1 MPSFCTVLN
10 CSSNIDRDKDKS
22 YSCFP
27 SVVKNNS
34 EGGLKLSKVRREK
47 CKWLAQIFRKYLTER
62 KVERKRARIKIMLS
76 VSSLSVFSRKF
87 HSIIFEKQIH
97 ICMVIELGLP
107 VSESSIRILKF
118 YDPLIQNTN
127 LIKRE
132 SKLTIYRFR
141 TGVPLILNLQ
151 SWPLHLVQLTVWD
164 VLNFHIPIYK
174 VLEQS

>member
-1 MPSFCTVLN
+1 
-10 CSSNIDRDKDKS
+10 
-22 YSCFP
+22 
-27 SVVKNNS
+27 
-34 EGGLKLSKVRREK
+34 
-47 CKWLAQIFRKYLTER
+47 
-62 KVERKRARIKIMLS
+62 MLS
-76 VSSLSVFSRKF
+76 VSSLSVFSHKF

-174 VLEQS
+174 VLEQSWRNLTSLKMCKCSQNPHPASRD